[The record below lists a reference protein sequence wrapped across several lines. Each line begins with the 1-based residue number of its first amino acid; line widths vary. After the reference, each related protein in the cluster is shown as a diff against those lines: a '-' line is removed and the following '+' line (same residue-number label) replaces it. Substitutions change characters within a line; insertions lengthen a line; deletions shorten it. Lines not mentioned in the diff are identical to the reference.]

1 MIIEIRKLA
10 AKGKYEGDFSFELT
24 TSEDKLLIPMCAFE
38 GTVKVE
44 GRFETYEDDS
54 VGVDFTIKYAL
65 VGQCSYCLENAR
77 KDVEYSSEVL
87 FVTDKDDNDNY
98 YYDGVKLDLTAAVND
113 ALLFS
118 QPEVLLCKEGCQG
131 IKIN

>member
-1 MIIEIRKLA
+1 MIIEIRKLTA
-10 AKGKYEGDFSFELT
+10 RGKYEGDFSFEFT
-24 TSEDKLLIPMCAFE
+24 PSEEKLLIPMCAFE

-44 GRFETYEDDS
+44 GSYEIYEDDS
-54 VGVDFTIKYAL
+54 VGVDFTVKYGL
-65 VGQCSYCLENAR
+65 EGQCSYCLEKAR
-77 KDVEYSSEVL
+77 KYVEYYSEVL
-87 FVTDKDDNDNY
+87 FVADKDDNDNH
-98 YYDGVKLDLTAAVND
+98 YYDGIKIDLTAAVND

>member
-1 MIIEIRKLA
+1 MIIEIRKLT
-10 AKGKYEGDFSFELT
+10 AKGKYEGDFSFECT
-24 TSEDKLLIPMCAFE
+24 PNGDKLLVPLCSIE

-44 GRFETYEDDS
+44 GRYEIYEDDS
-54 VGVDFTIKYAL
+54 VGVDFTLKYAL
-65 VGQCSYCLENAR
+65 VGQCSYCLEKAS
-77 KDVEYSSEVL
+77 KQIEYYSEVL
-87 FVTDKDDNDNY
+87 FVRDKEDSDNY
-98 YYDGVKLDLTAAVND
+98 YYDGIKIDLSAAVND

>member
-1 MIIEIRKLA
+1 MIIEIKKLTA
-10 AKGKYEGDFSFELT
+10 RGKYEGDFSFEFT
-24 TSEDKLLIPMCAFE
+24 PSEDKLLIPMCAFV

-44 GRFETYEDDS
+44 GSYEIYEDDS
-54 VGVDFTIKYAL
+54 VGVDFTIKYGL
-65 VGQCSYCLENAR
+65 EGQCSYCLEKAG
-77 KDVEYSSEVL
+77 KEVEYNSEVL
-87 FVTDKDDNDNY
+87 FVADKGDNDNY
-98 YYDGVKLDLTAAVND
+98 YYDGIKIDLTAAVND